1 MWPNKVAPAAFFLS
15 VLAAFPGAADV
26 ACAPDRATFQTDGGP
41 VSFQVELADDE
52 AERAQ
57 GLMFR
62 KSLPRGD
69 GMLFIYD
76 EPRAVSFWMRNTFIP
91 LDLIFMD
98 EAGVIRHIH
107 RNAVPLDETP
117 IPGAA
122 VGDPS
127 PERRMI
133 LEIAGGE
140 AGHFG
145 LAVGQAMAHPALD
158 QDLAELPCR

>member
-1 MWPNKVAPAAFFLS
+1 MVHTGRGPHAFTVQVA
-15 VLAAFPGAADV
+15 D
-26 ACAPDRATFQTDGGP
+26 T
-41 VSFQVELADDE
+41 EE
-52 AERAQ
+52 EREV
-57 GLMFR
+57 GLMFVKR
-62 KSLPRGD
+62 MPADRG
-69 GMLFIYD
+69 MVF
-76 EPRAVSFWMRNTFIP
+76 EFAQPAPQAFWMRNTFIP

-117 IPGAA
+117 ISGAA

>member
-1 MWPNKVAPAAFFLS
+1 MWPNKAASAAFSLSFLQA
-15 VLAAFPGAADV
+15 LPAAADV
-26 ACAPDRATFQTDGGP
+26 ACAPDQAIFQTDRGP

-52 AERAQ
+52 VERAQ

-62 KSLPRGD
+62 KSLPRGT

-76 EPRAVSFWMRNTFIP
+76 DPRAVSFWMRNTFIP

-98 EAGVIRHIH
+98 NAGVIRHIH

-122 VGDPS
+122 IGDPS
-127 PERRMI
+127 PKREMI

-145 LAVGQAMAHPALD
+145 LAVGQAMAHPGLD